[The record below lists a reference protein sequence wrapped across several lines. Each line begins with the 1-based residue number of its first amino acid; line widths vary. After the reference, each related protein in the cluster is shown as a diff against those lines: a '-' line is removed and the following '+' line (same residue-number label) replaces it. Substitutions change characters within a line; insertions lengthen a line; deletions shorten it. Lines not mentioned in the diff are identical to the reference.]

1 MAKPQPA
8 DAPLY
13 ERDFYAWTQ
22 DQATKLR
29 ARARAHNSIDW
40 DNAAEELESLGDSQ
54 RSEIESRM
62 NVLLLHLLEWTYE
75 PERSSGSWK
84 GAIVEQRSRLHRR
97 MARSLSLRTYPA
109 KVLAEEYALARTIAA
124 AKTDLPEDAFPQS
137 CPFRLEDVLD
147 PDFYPDG
154 A

>member
-22 DQATKLR
+22 DQAAKL
-29 ARARAHNSIDW
+29 RARAHNSIDW

-62 NVLLLHLLEWTYE
+62 NVLLLHLLKWTYQ
-75 PERSSGSWK
+75 PERRSGSWK
-84 GAIVEQRSRLHRR
+84 GSIVEQRSRLHRR
-97 MARSLSLRTYPA
+97 MAKSPSLRTYPA
-109 KVLAEEYALARTIAA
+109 EVLAEEYALARTIAA
-124 AKTDLPEDAFPQS
+124 AETDLPEDAFPQS